1 MRIGELAARAG
12 TTTRSLRYYE
22 EQGLLSARRTANG
35 YRDYDENDLRA
46 VNEIRS
52 LLAIGFALEDTRPFV
67 ECLRAGNPTGDVC
80 PASVAVYRRKLA
92 ELDDCIDRL
101 RTVRARV
108 ADAMERVTREE
119 PCCKRSRTPTSPTGC

>member
-1 MRIGELAARAG
+1 MRIGELADRAG

-35 YRDYDENDLRA
+35 YREYDEEDLRA

-67 ECLRAGNPTGDVC
+67 ECLRAGNETGDVC

-92 ELDDCIDRL
+92 EMDDCIERL
-101 RTVRARV
+101 RAVRAQV
-108 ADAMERVTREE
+108 AAAVERATGEQS
-119 PCCKRSRTPTSPTGC
+119 CCKRSPTRISRSGC

>member
-1 MRIGELAARAG
+1 MRIGELADRAG

-22 EQGLLSARRTANG
+22 EQGLLPARRTANG
-35 YRDYDENDLRA
+35 YHEDDLRA

-80 PASVAVYRRKLA
+80 PASVAVYRRKLD
-92 ELDDCIDRL
+92 ELDDCIARL
-101 RTVRARV
+101 QAVRAQV
-108 ADAMERVTREE
+108 AAAVERNTGEE
-119 PCCKRSRTPTSPTGC
+119 SCC